1 MFNMTKYK
9 LASMLLLLGII
20 LTNDN
25 CISSSEEI
33 DKIKDILYYKTLR
46 LLI

>member
-9 LASMLLLLGII
+9 LASTLLLLGII

-25 CISSSEEI
+25 YISSSEEI
-33 DKIKDILYYKTLR
+33 DKIKDILYHKTLG